1 MKIRV
6 WIESP
11 DNASFTQEDYIE
23 VSDDLSDDELEETAK
38 QVVMDHIEWGY
49 EKVNNNEEIN

>member
-11 DNASFTQEDYIE
+11 DNASFTKDEIE
-23 VSDDLSDDELEETAK
+23 EIKKRNDVAVDLDKAIIKEAK
-38 QVVMDHIEWGY
+38 QDG
-49 EKVNNNEEIN
+49 